1 MSFDRVA
8 NCYQWMEKIVFRTD
22 LEKVRNFHLR
32 LVRDAESILILG
44 DGDGR
49 FLKNISEIGTD
60 AQIVSVDSSSEM
72 IRLSQSRT
80 HNTELDVR
88 HVCQN
93 FQDFEFS
100 ENFRPDLIFAH
111 FFLDCFTE
119 DEVILIVNRLS
130 KSSLKSTKLV
140 ISDFFLPEKGSVS
153 GIYRRILTYVMIRF
167 FRLFCRISAKKLP
180 NIPKIMRST
189 GWTCIAHKSLRDE
202 FINSWVWELEGYS
215 KRP

>member
-8 NCYQWMEKIVFRTD
+8 NYYQWMEKIVFRTD
-22 LEKVRNFHLR
+22 LEKVRNFHLS

-72 IRLSQSRT
+72 IRLSQSRI
-80 HNTELDVR
+80 HSTELDVR
-88 HVCQN
+88 HVCQDL
-93 FQDFEFS
+93 QDFEFT

-111 FFLDCFTE
+111 FFLDCFSE
-119 DEVILIVNRLS
+119 NEVILIVNRLS
-130 KSSLKSTKLV
+130 KLSLKSTKLV
-140 ISDFFLPEKGSVS
+140 ISDFFTRKKVCFRNLSKH
-153 GIYRRILTYVMIRF
+153 TYICNDSF

-189 GWTCIAHKSLRDE
+189 GWTCIAHKNLRDG